1 MSNSFDGGALFR
13 ALPSSIHPILEYLE
27 TSGFSLILV
36 GGATRDFIL
45 SKTLSHDLDFE
56 IRYCDHYE
64 GREWESCLTHLMETL
79 GSKFN
84 LAIENLPFGVFR
96 FSLGEFDV
104 ELSSPRTETFITGQL
119 GHSNFTVFLSSDL
132 DYKKAYSRRD
142 FTVNALGAKLQC
154 RVEKSELIDPLNGI
168 VALEKKLLIP
178 CGNDFFHDPVRFL
191 RLIRFGHN
199 LGFEL
204 DEKISSALSCFDL
217 SELSDFYI
225 RSEAQK
231 TGVLPFFKK
240 LFNILDSVNI
250 VPSSNISS
258 LRFLATVESHES
270 LNGTDNLIPYLVS
283 KIDDC
288 ESRRLQELYKLKE
301 KYMKSL
307 REFFYLLRSVD
318 FSWVKSKSSID
329 NIGDRR
335 FLDFFKLSQL
345 IERRGAF
352 EVSYLSAIE
361 AKNVLQIRD
370 LINFKIEIKIP
381 ELLPRQDIGRYI
393 LFRKMEK
400 LWRL

>member
-27 TSGFSLILV
+27 NSGFSLILV

-168 VALEKKLLIP
+168 VALEKKLLVP

-204 DEKISSALSCFDL
+204 DEKISSALSYFDL

>member
-168 VALEKKLLIP
+168 VALEKKLLVP